1 MKIIAHTGNDGV
13 VRITIP
19 VNASVEDVIASTG
32 GVEIDPNA
40 LPDMEYQKAFVL
52 SGSSISVDIPK
63 AKQVRL
69 DFFRHLRAQKFTQLD
84 IESIKAL
91 EAGDSVK
98 LADISSKKQALR
110 DVTKIPLPDTL
121 EEIKATL
128 PAILA

>member
-13 VRITIP
+13 VRITVP

-32 GVEIDPNA
+32 GVEIDPNT

-52 SGSSISVDIPK
+52 SGSSISVDISK

-69 DFFRHLRAQKFTQLD
+69 DFFRHLRSQKFAQLD

-98 LADISSKKQALR
+98 LADISAKKQALR
-110 DVTKIPLPDTL
+110 DVTKLPLPDTL

>member
-13 VRITIP
+13 VRITVP

-32 GVEIDPNA
+32 GVEIDPNT

-69 DFFRHLRAQKFTQLD
+69 DFFRHLRSQKFAQLD

-91 EAGDSVK
+91 EAGDAVK
-98 LADISSKKQALR
+98 LSDISSKKQALR
-110 DVTKIPLPDTL
+110 DVTKLPLPDTL